1 MKNKMK
7 AFASI
12 LATLMVGS
20 AFAGCFGMGGSSES
34 DVNLT
39 SEEAQ
44 KFVETYGDWS
54 GKALEITAIDKGLGT
69 DWLKDAA
76 RVFNKGTGASI
87 AVKADE
93 QLNERLASV
102 VSTDNCSDIYFS
114 FSAELQWIEWALSDA
129 IVPLTDINDSLS
141 YRNEQYAKL
150 GVYEDVRYI
159 MPYVYSPT
167 GFVYNEEY
175 IKEIP
180 SHGEF
185 TQGTFPTTWQGLLD
199 MCYSINNNWKKTAL
213 GQQVVPMSW
222 GASVD
227 DMNYIFKG
235 LWAQVDYEGF
245 NNYYS
250 QEYRASV
257 NNDENKSLLVND
269 STVKVLDSIA
279 ALLNPQQ
286 NASGKY
292 YPTNSFSD
300 SLGHS
305 NRDAQQKFL
314 NGLSVFCISGAWF
327 ENEMSEQIE
336 DEELDFYRFAS
347 APIINEGGK
356 STVFINAPSEY
367 FMVTAKGKNHNQQLA
382 KAFLTYMASEDATRL
397 FHAATGVPCS
407 LTYKTPA
414 DALSEFAKGVA
425 NVTDNSVHAIAGS
438 NQLPS
443 LSGAIHF
450 QTSALFQ
457 SLATTAASTAH
468 STSLIQ
474 GIYDVQKA
482 DWETRFEAFN
492 K

>member
-1 MKNKMK
+1 MKKFGSLLLS
-7 AFASI
+7 A
-12 LATLMVGS
+12 LMLFSV
-20 AFAGCFGMGGSSES
+20 AACGGGEDSSSEQS
-34 DVNLT
+34 LT

-44 KFVETYGDWS
+44 KFVETYGDWA
-54 GKALEITAIDKGLGT
+54 GKSLEITAIDKGLGVE
-69 DWLKDAA
+69 WLKDAA
-76 RVFNKGTGASI
+76 RTFNKGTGSNI
-87 AVKADE
+87 TVKADE

-102 VSTDNCSDIYFS
+102 VTTDSCSDIYFS
-114 FSAELQWIEWALSDA
+114 FSAELQWIEWALA
-129 IVPLTDINDSLS
+129 GNIVSLDDINDSLS
-141 YRNEQYAKL
+141 YRNEQYAKF
-150 GVYEDVRYI
+150 GVYEDTRYI

-180 SHGEF
+180 SYGEF

-199 MCYSINNNWKKTAL
+199 MCYSINNNWNETAL
-213 GQQVVPMSW
+213 GQKVVPMSW

-227 DMNYIFKG
+227 DMNYIFKS

-245 NNYYS
+245 NAYWNQPYM
-250 QEYRASV
+250 ASV
-257 NNDENKSLLVND
+257 KNDENKSLLVND

-292 YPTNSFSD
+292 YPSNSFSD

-314 NGLSVFCISGAWF
+314 NGLSVFCVSGSWF

-336 DEELDFYRFAS
+336 DEEISFYRFAS
-347 APIINEGGK
+347 APVINAGGK

-367 FMVTAKGKNHNQQLA
+367 FMVTKNGKNKNQDLA

-397 FHAATGVPCS
+397 FHASTGVPCS
-407 LTYKTPA
+407 LTYKTPM
-414 DALSEFAKGVA
+414 DSLSEFAKGVA
-425 NVTDNSVHAIAGS
+425 SVTDNSVHGIAGS
-438 NQLPS
+438 DQLPS

-457 SLATTAASTAH
+457 SLATNAASTAY
-468 STSLIQ
+468 STSLIE
-474 GIYDVQKA
+474 GIYAVQKA
-482 DWETRFEAFN
+482 DWEDRFEAFN
-492 K
+492 G

>member
-1 MKNKMK
+1 MKKFGCLLLSALML
-7 AFASI
+7 ASVT
-12 LATLMVGS
+12 A
-20 AFAGCFGMGGSSES
+20 CGGGNNSSES
-34 DVNLT
+34 SMT

-44 KFVETYGDWS
+44 KFMDTYGDWTD
-54 GKALEITAIDKGLGT
+54 KALEVTAIDKGLGV

-76 RVFNKGTGASI
+76 RTFNKGTGSNI
-87 AVKADE
+87 QVKADE

-102 VSTDNCSDIYFS
+102 VSSSNCSDIYFS
-114 FSAELQWIEWALSDA
+114 FSAELQWIEWAISGA
-129 IVPLTDINDSLS
+129 IVPLTDISDNLA

-150 GVYEDVRYI
+150 GVYEDTRYI
-159 MPYVYSPT
+159 MPYAYSPT

-180 SHGEF
+180 SYGAF
-185 TQGTFPTTWQGLLD
+185 TQGQFPATWQGLLD
-199 MCYSINNNWKKTAL
+199 MCYSVNNNWKKTAL

-227 DMNYIFKG
+227 DMNYIFKS

-245 NNYYS
+245 NEYWS
-250 QEYRASV
+250 QPYKANV
-257 NNDENKSLLVND
+257 DDESNKSLLVND
-269 STVKVLDSIA
+269 KTVQVLDSIA

-286 NASGKY
+286 NAQGKY
-292 YPTNSFSD
+292 YPSNSFSD

-314 NGLSVFCISGAWF
+314 NGLSVFCISGSWF

-336 DEELDFYRFAS
+336 DEEIDFYRFAS
-347 APIINEGGK
+347 APIVNEGDK

-367 FMVTAKGKNHNQQLA
+367 FMITTNGKNKNHDLA

-397 FHAATGVPCS
+397 FHASTGVPCS
-407 LTYKTPA
+407 LTYKTPM
-414 DALSEFAKGVA
+414 DSLSNFAKGVA
-425 NVTDNSVHAIAGS
+425 TVTDASVHAIAGS
-438 NQLPS
+438 DQLPS

-457 SLATTAASTAH
+457 SLATNAASTAY
-468 STSLIQ
+468 STSLLS
-474 GIYDVQKA
+474 GIYAVQKA
-482 DWETRFEAFN
+482 DWKDRFQAFN
-492 K
+492 S

>member
-1 MKNKMK
+1 MKKFGSLLLS
-7 AFASI
+7 A
-12 LATLMVGS
+12 LMLFSV
-20 AFAGCFGMGGSSES
+20 AACGGGEESSSEQS
-34 DVNLT
+34 LT

-44 KFVETYGDWS
+44 KFVETYGDWT
-54 GKALEITAIDKGLGT
+54 GKSLEITAIDKGLGVE
-69 DWLKDAA
+69 WLKDAA
-76 RVFNKGTGASI
+76 RMFNKGTGSNI
-87 AVKADE
+87 SVKADE

-102 VSTDNCSDIYFS
+102 VATDNCSDIYFS
-114 FSAELQWIEWALSDA
+114 FSAELQWIEWALA
-129 IVPLTDINDSLS
+129 GNIVSLDDINDSLS
-141 YRNEQYAKL
+141 YRNEQYAKF
-150 GVYEDVRYI
+150 GVYEDSRYI

-180 SHGEF
+180 SYGEF
-185 TQGTFPTTWQGLLD
+185 TQGTFPATWQGLLD
-199 MCYSINNNWKKTAL
+199 MCYSINNNWSKTAL
-213 GQQVVPMSW
+213 GQKVVPMSW

-227 DMNYIFKG
+227 DMNYIFKS

-245 NNYYS
+245 NAYWNQPYV
-250 QEYRASV
+250 ASV
-257 NNDENKSLLVND
+257 KNDENKSLLVND

-292 YPTNSFSD
+292 YPSNSFSD

-314 NGLSVFCISGAWF
+314 NGLSVFCISGSWF
-327 ENEMSEQIE
+327 ENEMHEQIE
-336 DEELDFYRFAS
+336 DEEISFYRFAS
-347 APIINEGGK
+347 APVVNEGGK

-367 FMVTAKGKNHNQQLA
+367 FMVTKNGKNKNQDLA

-397 FHAATGVPCS
+397 FHASTGVPCS
-407 LTYKTPA
+407 LTYKTPTE
-414 DALSEFAKGVA
+414 ALSDFAKGVA
-425 NVTDNSVHAIAGS
+425 SVTDNSVHGIAGS
-438 NQLPS
+438 DQLPS

-457 SLATTAASTAH
+457 SLATNAASTAY
-468 STSLIQ
+468 STSLIE
-474 GIYDVQKA
+474 GIYAVQKA
-482 DWETRFEAFN
+482 DWEDRFEAFN